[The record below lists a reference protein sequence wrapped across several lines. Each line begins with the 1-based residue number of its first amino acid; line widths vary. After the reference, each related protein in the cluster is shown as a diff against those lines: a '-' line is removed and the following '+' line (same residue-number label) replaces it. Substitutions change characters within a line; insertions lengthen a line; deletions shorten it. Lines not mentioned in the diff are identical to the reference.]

1 MGRYSILI
9 RTEILTC
16 ATMWMNLED
25 SKLNKISQTQ
35 KDRYRTSL
43 LMRGYRV
50 VKLIEKKV

>member
-1 MGRYSILI
+1 MGCYSTLI